1 MNKAIKIIIKNI
13 IFVIIFLLLLT
24 GCGAMG
30 PAGNKGDAIFNGISY
45 TYYKD
50 FEYENETYSIYH
62 ILEGNM
68 QLLNGNIIYIYDEY
82 NIKEYD
88 SNITLWTINY
98 LKDNKYYIYNSQNNI
113 SKTHTSSDFMNEI
126 KHLVEDLL
134 KRYEQKL
141 NITFEIYNDEEK
153 IEQEFTINNTTNYNK
168 IYILDMYIP
177 FVINNLYT
185 YETYTILIP
194 VKTII
199 GYENQGEMSFVYEKD
214 KIVSIDYKNFAYK
227 NSITEREK

>member
-1 MNKAIKIIIKNI
+1 MSKTIKIIIKNI

-24 GCGAMG
+24 GCGAQG
-30 PAGNKGDAIFNGISY
+30 PAGEKGDAIFNGISY

-62 ILEGNM
+62 ILEENI

>member
-1 MNKAIKIIIKNI
+1 MDKTIKIIIKNI
-13 IFVIIFLLLLT
+13 IFVIIFLLFLT
-24 GCGAMG
+24 GCGAQG
-30 PAGNKGDAIFNGISY
+30 PAGEKGDAIFNGISY

-62 ILEGNM
+62 ILEENI

-153 IEQEFTINNTTNYNK
+153 IEQEFTIDNTSNYNK
-168 IYILDMYIP
+168 IFILDMYIP

-194 VKTII
+194 IKTII
-199 GYENQGEMSFVYEKD
+199 GYEEEGKMKFIYAND
-214 KIVSIDYKNFAYK
+214 NILSIDYNSFIYK
-227 NSITEREK
+227 NSIIER